1 MPVCR
6 WCGKETRSLQVCEF
20 CQRDLTTG
28 ATATT
33 TSPAQAYARFLQ
45 EASEQTEKSVKFL
58 YEVNTGYTL
67 AARLE
72 RFFSVALLVAMLNL
86 IFIAWRPEWSL
97 WSNLA
102 SFLLIG
108 VWLPTSYLID
118 RLEDLEVY
126 RDLVILLVL
135 QFVLDNPLL
144 AGLVYAAGMG
154 VYWLLTR
161 ADLNSSVSV
170 VVLVYVGFRL
180 LFDGG
185 LILNGYLD
193 FADWLQFKFTW
204 QSVAPLGALIVGWFV
219 GSLFRN
225 D

>member
-6 WCGKETRSLQVCEF
+6 WCGNETHGAQVCEF
-20 CQRDLTTG
+20 CKRDLNTG
-28 ATATT
+28 AVAAAP
-33 TSPAQAYARFLQ
+33 SPAQAYTRFLQ

-58 YEVNTGYTL
+58 YEVNIGYTL
-67 AARLE
+67 TARLE

-86 IFIAWRPEWSL
+86 VFIVWRPEWSL
-97 WSNLA
+97 WSGLV

-108 VWLPTSYLID
+108 VWLPMSYLVD
-118 RLEDLEVY
+118 RLEELEVY
-126 RDLVILLVL
+126 RDLVIVLIL
-135 QFVLDNPLL
+135 QFALANPLL
-144 AGLVYAAGMG
+144 AGLVYAAGVG
-154 VYWLLTR
+154 AYWLLTR
-161 ADLNSSVSV
+161 ADLNSSVLIV
-170 VVLVYVGFRL
+170 ILVYVGFRL

-193 FADWLQFKFTW
+193 LADWLQFAFTW